1 VADKG
6 QAKRWFKYKVK
17 FASLPNIILDQALVP
32 EILQLEPDPDALVA
46 AAKALL
52 DGSEAADA
60 QVAGFATIRRLMEAG
75 TPEDPRVDPA
85 ERVLNYWPS
94 K

>member
-1 VADKG
+1 
-6 QAKRWFKYKVK
+6 
-17 FASLPNIILDQALVP
+17 
-32 EILQLEPDPDALVA
+32 VA